1 MKRINIKCR
10 STKSEAQNKTKQ
22 GKYKIITKEKAKNK
36 SILQYVVIVQL
47 TKFGKNSGL
56 RICIN
61 LTTWNMST
69 SSSISIFSKTRLRAT
84 KTPLLIHPSLVTKT
98 YISP

>member
-1 MKRINIKCR
+1 MLK
-10 STKSEAQNKTKQ
+10 TNKF
-22 GKYKIITKEKAKNK
+22 YK
-36 SILQYVVIVQL
+36 YVVIVQL

-56 RICIN
+56 RICID

-69 SSSISIFSKTRLRAT
+69 SSSISIFPKTRLRAT

-98 YISP
+98 YISPWIDNSFHKSLV